1 MSVGE
6 THGYNVPFTQMKIQK
21 CYENAAT
28 HDIDSNALSC
38 KIACHAYSKIKDKPG
53 KVANSARS
61 QLNRENKCFPIPV
74 YA

>member
-6 THGYNVPFTQMKIQK
+6 THGNNVPFTQIKIQK
-21 CYENAAT
+21 CHENAAT
-28 HDIDSNALSC
+28 HGIGTNALSC

-53 KVANSARS
+53 KVANPARS
-61 QLNRENKCFPIPV
+61 QLNRENVYFSTPV